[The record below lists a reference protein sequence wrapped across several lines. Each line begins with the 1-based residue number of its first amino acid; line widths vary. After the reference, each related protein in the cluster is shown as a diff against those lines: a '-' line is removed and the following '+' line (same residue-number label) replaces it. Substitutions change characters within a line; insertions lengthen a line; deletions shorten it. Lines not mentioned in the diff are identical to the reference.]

1 MRIKWRGIFSRRFDG
16 GYEGQAAE
24 GRLPPL
30 SAVVCLEPKGVYIL
44 LAQSVV
50 RKHLQRYLQI
60 TLGCLVTCLG
70 FNLFLIPAHLLT
82 GGLSGLALIVYN
94 LPIIYLAYRVFGRLY
109 AWDTIVGTVVLSV
122 ILDATH
128 FMVAWQVAEDP
139 MLCAIFGGV
148 LAGIGFGLV
157 FRANAN
163 TGGLDVVAAVVKKYY
178 ALDVGTVVFVLN
190 FIIVMSSAFMF
201 TLQEALFTL
210 VAIYVTAELTN
221 RVTAGLNRE
230 KSVMVISPQAQI
242 ISREL
247 MQEIG
252 HGTTF
257 LDGRGGFA
265 GERKDILFMVVR
277 LTQVS
282 RVKTIVNHFDPQAF
296 MIVSDT
302 SEVRGKGFTLAC
314 ESYESARAKWEEEQ
328 AQAQERQKN
337 TPQQR

>member
-1 MRIKWRGIFSRRFDG
+1 MPP
-16 GYEGQAAE
+16 QA
-24 GRLPPL
+24 
-30 SAVVCLEPKGVYIL
+30 VF
-44 LAQSVV
+44 
-50 RKHLQRYLQI
+50 RKHLKRYLQI
-60 TLGCLVTCLG
+60 TLGCFIICMG

-82 GGLSGLALIVYN
+82 GGISGLALIVYYLTGLPVGLQNIIYN

-109 AWDTIVGTVVLSV
+109 AWDTIVGTVVLSL

-128 FMVAWQVAEDP
+128 FLVAWQVVPDP
-139 MLCAIFGGV
+139 MLCGIFGGV
-148 LAGIGFGLV
+148 LAGLGFGLV

-178 ALDVGTVVFVLN
+178 ALDVGTVVFILN
-190 FIIVMSSAFMF
+190 FIIVMSSVLLF
-201 TLQEALFTL
+201 TLQEALFSI

-230 KSVMVISPQAQI
+230 KSILIISPAAKT
-242 ISREL
+242 ISGEL
-247 MQEIG
+247 MKEIG

-257 LDGRGGFA
+257 IDGRGGFA

-302 SEVRGKGFTLAC
+302 SEVSGKGFTLAC
-314 ESYESARAKWEEEQ
+314 ESYETARQKWEEEQ
-328 AQAQERQKN
+328 AAQRLRETEQK
-337 TPQQR
+337 Q